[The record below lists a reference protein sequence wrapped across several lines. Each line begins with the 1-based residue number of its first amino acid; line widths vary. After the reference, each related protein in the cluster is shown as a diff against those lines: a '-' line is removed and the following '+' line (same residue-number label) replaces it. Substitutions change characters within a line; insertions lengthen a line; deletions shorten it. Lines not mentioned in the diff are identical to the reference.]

1 MKTTP
6 KFLMLAGLIVFAVL
20 LIVAVVLGYSGSSD
34 LAAVGNLVLLVG
46 VALGGLIFLGG
57 VLAWIVKMGVQSAR
71 E

>member
-34 LAAVGNLVLLVG
+34 LAAVGNLVLLIG

>member
-34 LAAVGNLVLLVG
+34 LAAVGNLVLLIG

-57 VLAWIVKMGVQSAR
+57 MLAWIVKIGVQSAR

>member
-34 LAAVGNLVLLVG
+34 LAAVGNLVLLIG

-57 VLAWIVKMGVQSAR
+57 VLAWIVKIGVQSAR

>member
-57 VLAWIVKMGVQSAR
+57 VLAWIVKIGVQSAR